1 MAEYSSLRN
10 TFSTSRFAIMLPA
23 VALRSPAST
32 TPWSQVAATIVV
44 PCGRSL
50 TAWLPGPDSPA
61 HGALPGR
68 SPGECEP
75 RKSANDELCRF
86 MKLAGG
92 RLGERP
98 ASPFG
103 PTNGPVWLPSKYEPN
118 ANLLP

>member
-1 MAEYSSLRN
+1 
-10 TFSTSRFAIMLPA
+10 MLPA

-32 TPWSQVAATIVV
+32 TPPWHVAATIVV

-50 TAWLPGPDSPA
+50 ITWPPGAGSPA
-61 HGALPGR
+61 NGALPGS
-68 SPGECEP
+68 SPGDCEP
-75 RKSANDELCRF
+75 RESANDEVCRF

-118 ANLLP
+118 ANLLPWL